1 MPKANLQQ
9 QAMMLIELLPTEKL
23 KSAIDYL
30 NYLYDKEAWEATYE
44 LISDPEIAKDV
55 EQAEEYIMSGRIKSW
70 IDVKRN
76 V

>member
-9 QAMMLIELLPTEKL
+9 QAMTLIEQLPTEKL
-23 KSAIDYL
+23 QAAIDYL

-44 LISDPEIAKDV
+44 LISDPEIAKDI
-55 EQAEEYIMSGRIKSW
+55 EQAEEDIKSGRLKSW
-70 IDVKRN
+70 IDVKRD